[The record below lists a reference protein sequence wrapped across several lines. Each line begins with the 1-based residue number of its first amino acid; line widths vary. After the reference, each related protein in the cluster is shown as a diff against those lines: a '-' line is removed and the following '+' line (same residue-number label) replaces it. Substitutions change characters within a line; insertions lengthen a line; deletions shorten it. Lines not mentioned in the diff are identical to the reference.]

1 MVFEDNKIILLALGA
16 GFDIGLFWLVCCL
29 GDSGLLVLIFVL
41 CYICGRV
48 VSGFSAGDKKLGRM
62 VAGF

>member
-16 GFDIGLFWLVCCL
+16 GFDIGLFWFVCCL

-41 CYICGRV
+41 CYFCGRV
-48 VSGFSAGDKKLGRM
+48 VSGFSAWDKKLGRM

>member
-1 MVFEDNKIILLALGA
+1 MVFKDNKIILLALGG
-16 GFDIGLFWLVCCL
+16 GFDIGLFWFVCCL

-41 CYICGRV
+41 CYFCGRV

>member
-1 MVFEDNKIILLALGA
+1 M
-16 GFDIGLFWLVCCL
+16 CCL